1 MNHRSRF
8 LLVAGIITIAGTLTL
23 TQRGTT
29 EGPDTAI
36 QAPKIS
42 TDQAGTPDYL
52 RTTSARK
59 TSRSCLLNSLAWNRR
74 VRFQPM
80 PTTTWSRMKTCATCL
95 IFTWPTWI
103 VNPWTWFSTVSE
115 QRWRT
120 G

>member
-8 LLVAGIITIAGTLTL
+8 LLVAGIISIAGTLTL

-29 EGPDTAI
+29 EGPDTVI

-42 TDQAGTPDYL
+42 TDQAGTPGL
-52 RTTSARK
+52 PA
-59 TSRSCLLNSLAWNRR
+59 SRSCLLNSLAWNRR

-80 PTTTWSRMKTCATCL
+80 PTTTWFRMKTCATCL